1 MGEYI
6 PLFWMTLLKSC
17 AHCEGKRQREN
28 ISAPSVNEEN
38 ISVIHEPRILE

>member
-6 PLFWMTLLKSC
+6 PLFWMILLKSC